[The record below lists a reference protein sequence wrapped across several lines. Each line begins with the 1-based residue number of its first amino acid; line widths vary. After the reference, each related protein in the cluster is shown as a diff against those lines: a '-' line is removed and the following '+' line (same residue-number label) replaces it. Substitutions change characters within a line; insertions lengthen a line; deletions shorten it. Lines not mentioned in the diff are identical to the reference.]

1 MPSIERRP
9 VKSGISYRVVWREG
23 GVKQQQTFP
32 TEKAAMRF
40 YHLVKAAD
48 ERWPEGWV
56 KGKGFIAD
64 QDSTAPLFAAYAEK
78 TINARQKAD
87 ERTKDDYKRIL
98 ANHINPVIGNVPV
111 DRIDRFQVS
120 AISDAMAKEREVR
133 DEHGKPVIGKDG
145 RAIIKPPSSV
155 KTISNVHALLSSI
168 LTDAVTDRIIDRNPA
183 VGAMPQLPDSKTEEM
198 VFLSPTEFAVLLDQ
212 VQGWRE
218 KALVQMLAGTG
229 LRWSEATALQVHD
242 LDLDVRQAV
251 DVRRAWKRRGSTFIL
266 GSPKTNRSRRSLG
279 LSHEL
284 VLALAP
290 LTAGRD
296 PGEFLFTT
304 QQGHVVRHN
313 NFFNRVWK
321 PAVLNARHAGLPK
334 APRIHDLRHTH
345 ASWLIAEKV
354 SLPAIQRRLGHESIT
369 TTIDRYGHL
378 APEHV
383 DEINAAIDRALRPR
397 GE

>member
-40 YHLVKAAD
+40 YHLVRAAD
-48 ERWPEGWV
+48 EKWPEGWV

-64 QDSTAPLFAAYAEK
+64 QASTAPLFAAYAEK

-87 ERTKDDYKRIL
+87 ERTKADYMRIL
-98 ANHINPVIGNVPV
+98 ANHINPVIGDIPV

-120 AISDAMAKEREVR
+120 MVSDRLADA
-133 DEHGKPVIGKDG
+133 G
-145 RAIIKPPSSV
+145 RSP
-155 KTISNVHALLSSI
+155 KTISNVHALMSSI
-168 LTDAVTDRIIDRNPA
+168 LSDAVTDRIIDRNPA
-183 VGAMPQLPDSKTEEM
+183 VGAMPSLPDSKTEEM

-304 QQGHVVRHN
+304 TQGHVVRHN

-321 PAVLNARHAGLPK
+321 PAVIDARHAGLPK

-383 DEINAAIDRALRPR
+383 DEINAAIDRALKPR
-397 GE
+397 TD

>member
-40 YHLVKAAD
+40 YHLVRAAD
-48 ERWPEGWV
+48 EKWPEGWV

-87 ERTKDDYKRIL
+87 ERTKADYMRIL
-98 ANHINPVIGNVPV
+98 ANHINPVIGDIPV

-120 AISDAMAKEREVR
+120 MVSDRLADA
-133 DEHGKPVIGKDG
+133 G
-145 RAIIKPPSSV
+145 RSP
-155 KTISNVHALLSSI
+155 KTISNVHALMSSI
-168 LTDAVTDRIIDRNPA
+168 LSDAVTDRIIDRNPA
-183 VGAMPQLPDSKTEEM
+183 VGAMPSLPDSKTEEM

-304 QQGHVVRHN
+304 TQGHVVRHN

-321 PAVLNARHAGLPK
+321 PAVIDARHAGLSK

-345 ASWLIAEKV
+345 ASWLIAAKV

-397 GE
+397 E

>member
-1 MPSIERRP
+1 MAGIEVRHNRT
-9 VKSGISYRVVWREG
+9 GTTSYRVVWREN
-23 GVKQQQTFP
+23 GVKQWETFRSP
-32 TEKAAMRF
+32 RGAEEFKAK
-40 YHLVKAAD
+40 VKAYGNH
-48 ERWPEGWV
+48 WPPEWIRGHGDRIDV
-56 KGKGFIAD
+56 P
-64 QDSTAPLFAAYAEK
+64 SNAPLFAAYAEK
-78 TINARQKAD
+78 TINARQRAD
-87 ERTKDDYKRIL
+87 ERTKDDYKRLLI
-98 ANHINPVIGNVPV
+98 NHVNPMIGNVPV

-120 AISDAMAKEREVR
+120 AISDRMTAA
-133 DEHGKPVIGKDG
+133 G
-145 RAIIKPPSSV
+145 RSP
-155 KTISNVHALLSSI
+155 KTVSNVHALLSSI
-168 LTDAVTDRIIDRNPA
+168 LSDAVTDRIIDRNPA

-198 VFLSPTEFAVLLDQ
+198 VFLSPVEFAVLLEQ
-212 VQGWRE
+212 IQGWRE

-284 VLALAP
+284 VMALAP

-304 QQGHVVRHN
+304 TQGHVVRHN

-321 PAVLNARHAGLPK
+321 PAVIDARHAGLSK

-383 DEINAAIDRALRPR
+383 DEINAAIDRALKPR
-397 GE
+397 

>member
-48 ERWPEGWV
+48 EKWPEGWV

-64 QDSTAPLFAAYAEK
+64 QTSTAPLFAAYAEK

-98 ANHINPVIGNVPV
+98 ANHINPVIGDIPV

-120 AISDAMAKEREVR
+120 AVSDRLADA
-133 DEHGKPVIGKDG
+133 G
-145 RAIIKPPSSV
+145 RSP
-155 KTISNVHALLSSI
+155 KTVSNVHALMSSI
-168 LTDAVTDRIIDRNPA
+168 LSDAVTDRIIDRNPA
-183 VGAMPQLPDSKTEEM
+183 VGAMPSLPDSKTEEM

-212 VQGWRE
+212 VQGSRE

-304 QQGHVVRHN
+304 TQGHVVRHN

-321 PAVLNARHAGLPK
+321 PAVIDARHAGLSK

-345 ASWLIAEKV
+345 ASWLIAAKV

-397 GE
+397 E